1 MTTDFCVQ
9 RYDRNNDFDACTW
22 QQANKEASKNHGPRE
37 MEASFS
43 VMDQR
48 NPMDWEFARYDYD
61 A

>member
-1 MTTDFCVQ
+1 MYLAAGKQ
-9 RYDRNNDFDACTW
+9 RSF
-22 QQANKEASKNHGPRE
+22 QNHGPRE